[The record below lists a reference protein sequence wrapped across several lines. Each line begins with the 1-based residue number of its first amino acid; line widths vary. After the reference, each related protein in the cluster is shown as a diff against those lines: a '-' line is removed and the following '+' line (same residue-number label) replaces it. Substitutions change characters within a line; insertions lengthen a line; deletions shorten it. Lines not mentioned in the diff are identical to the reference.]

1 MQRHQHFSMPAI
13 PCAQCSRA
21 HLGNYRLI
29 WRPGMQ
35 PPYVIPPSAE
45 FARWRLIML
54 EAGNVA
60 EVATSLPAGKARAT
74 ADNDMDGGR

>member
-1 MQRHQHFSMPAI
+1 
-13 PCAQCSRA
+13 
-21 HLGNYRLI
+21 
-29 WRPGMQ
+29 MQ

-74 ADNDMDGGR
+74 ADNDMDGGRMDLRTDDDDD